1 MSSRALRRLREEK
14 EAAALLA
21 TTNEEKEEGDDESF
35 SSEEETTG
43 GGGGFMM
50 MLDDDDDEESERE
63 SDEISHDDGDDGDSE
78 NEKKT
83 MNNITKNATPR
94 KKKAADKKEED
105 EEDLDAILSDMNI
118 IQQGTTDRA
127 TIDSAASA
135 NIEQNVLPTTI
146 RQLLLS
152 TNNKNGYDVQDLDLD
167 NAMRSLLGG
176 ENDPFLTSQISLLL
190 LRWQSQQRQAIT

>member
-1 MSSRALRRLREEK
+1 M
-14 EAAALLA
+14 A

-50 MLDDDDDEESERE
+50 MLDDDDEESESE
-63 SDEISHDDGDDGDSE
+63 SDESSHDDIDDDGDSDRK
-78 NEKKT
+78 EKT
-83 MNNITKNATPR
+83 INNITKNVTPR
-94 KKKAADKKEED
+94 KRKAADKKEED

>member
-1 MSSRALRRLREEK
+1 M
-14 EAAALLA
+14 A
-21 TTNEEKEEGDDESF
+21 TTNEEKEEGDDDES
-35 SSEEETTG
+35 SSEEEETTG

-50 MLDDDDDEESERE
+50 MLDDDDEESESE
-63 SDEISHDDGDDGDSE
+63 SDESSHDDGDDGDSK
-78 NEKKT
+78 NEKMEKT

-94 KKKAADKKEED
+94 KKKAADKKEEE

-118 IQQGTTDRA
+118 IQQQDTADTHTA
-127 TIDSAASA
+127 IDSAASA

>member
-1 MSSRALRRLREEK
+1 M
-14 EAAALLA
+14 A

-50 MLDDDDDEESERE
+50 MLDDDDEESESE
-63 SDEISHDDGDDGDSE
+63 SDESSHDDIDDDGD
-78 NEKKT
+78 NDRKEKT
-83 MNNITKNATPR
+83 INNITKNVTPR
-94 KKKAADKKEED
+94 KRKAADKKEED

-118 IQQGTTDRA
+118 IQQQGTADTHTA
-127 TIDSAASA
+127 IDSAAAA

>member
-1 MSSRALRRLREEK
+1 
-14 EAAALLA
+14 
-21 TTNEEKEEGDDESF
+21 
-35 SSEEETTG
+35 
-43 GGGGFMM
+43 
-50 MLDDDDDEESERE
+50 
-63 SDEISHDDGDDGDSE
+63 
-78 NEKKT
+78 
-83 MNNITKNATPR
+83 
-94 KKKAADKKEED
+94 
-105 EEDLDAILSDMNI
+105 MNI
-118 IQQGTTDRA
+118 IQQQGTGTHTA
-127 TIDSAASA
+127 IDSAAA